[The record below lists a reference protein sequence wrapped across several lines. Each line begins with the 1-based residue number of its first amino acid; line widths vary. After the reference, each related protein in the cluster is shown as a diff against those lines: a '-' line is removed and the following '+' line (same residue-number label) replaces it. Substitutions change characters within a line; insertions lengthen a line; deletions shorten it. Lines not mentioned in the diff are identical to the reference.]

1 MSRDVA
7 LQRKRVG
14 GNWVI
19 AQAVPNRALRD
30 VIRQE
35 LDSEVFFIT
44 LTLTTDDLKN
54 RIRGRHGDNEMVVN
68 MFIDICK
75 KFEPVEV
82 DEPNG
87 ANIVVTEE
95 MTKDEVMNKVLEL
108 VN

>member
-1 MSRDVA
+1 M
-7 LQRKRVG
+7 
-14 GNWVI
+14 
-19 AQAVPNRALRD
+19 
-30 VIRQE
+30 
-35 LDSEVFFIT
+35 
-44 LTLTTDDLKN
+44 TLTTDDLKN

-108 VN
+108 VK